1 MENNEMNVTTT
12 TARTETRYIVKIGNP
27 ADSTV
32 DYVFYA
38 EKPALEFYHRTKPT
52 NENVTVIKETVS
64 VETSTTTVI

>member
-1 MENNEMNVTTT
+1 MNETTT
-12 TARTETRYIVKIGNP
+12 TTKTVTKYIVKIGNP
-27 ADSTV
+27 AYSTV

-64 VETSTTTVI
+64 VETSTTIVI